1 MFHYI
6 YKITNTK
13 NGKYYIGKHS
23 TDKIDDGYFGSG
35 KALNAAIVKYG
46 IENFQK
52 EILEFC
58 KTEIKALEREREIVN
73 EGVVAD
79 KKSYNINVGG
89 CSWIN
94 INSKGKNIYPGHKQ
108 QTKKNFRKGRG
119 AVKRLLIQDP
129 KFREDFCKKISEGL
143 KRKIA
148 QTGSWWEGKKHTEET
163 KRKMSKSAKGRIPWN
178 KGIKNFK
185 DAKVRKEY
193 AVTKSKKKSKS

>member
-73 EGVVAD
+73 ENVVAD

-94 INSKGKNIYPGHKQ
+94 INNKGKNIYPGHKQ
-108 QTKKNFRKGRG
+108 QTKKNFAKGRG
-119 AVKRLLIQDP
+119 ALGKILNVDP
-129 KFREDFCKKISEGL
+129 NFRKDFCKKVSKGL

-148 QTGSWWEGKKHTEET
+148 QTGFWWKGKRHTEET
-163 KRKMSKSAKGRIPWN
+163 IRKMSNSAKGRIPWN

-185 DAKVRKEY
+185 DKKVRKDY
-193 AVTKSKKKSKS
+193 GVTKEKAES